1 MGRGL
6 RFRSEICAGTA
17 LAAAAIALCAGPADA
32 ACIGAPASVTCTGTV
47 SRVGDG
53 VSAVSTTGPVSV
65 TVSSGSV
72 TGTANGVAAQT
83 STFEQ
88 LNVVA
93 NGNVTGMTG
102 AGIGVTGDIGY
113 SQVDIGAAS
122 TVTGVTGVQVRSN
135 GAYGIINN
143 DGAIIGKGGSA
154 LTFDLGVGSDSINNN
169 GSITG
174 TGATAITS
182 GTAMTVT
189 SGTVVLN
196 NNATGVVDGTITGLD
211 TTEVNNF
218 GAWKNAAGSSIG
230 TFTNTGV
237 LTLSTTGT
245 GTLAI
250 ANGAT
255 FGAASTTTLNITAS
269 GASDKITV
277 AGDAQLGGL
286 LSLHAL
292 GTGYVKGTH
301 YTIMT
306 VGGIVTGTFAN
317 VQTDLPK
324 YLPILT
330 WMGNDLTVGLAQYD
344 YRDLALTRNQYAAA
358 SSVAQASAT
367 PLTAA
372 GTALIVALDAASAN
386 DVQAGLTKIA
396 GDGLTAAKSMALRQ
410 GSQFLET
417 VNDQQAFW
425 RSREAVD
432 PNGITVMPTVAPV
445 NPGPRWYAGQP
456 QALPPRLPPP
466 PGDRTLRMWIS
477 GFGSQQ
483 RTSGSAI
490 DGSANQTGHTAGG
503 AMGVDIQL
511 GRNLL
516 LGAAGGYS
524 VGAFNVGDR
533 KTSGQNLGIHAALY
547 LGFTANGFY
556 GATNIGYANYTTS
569 TARTVDVTGLPTE
582 QIKGSYGSNEVR
594 VRMEAGKL
602 FDLGIG
608 SITAF
613 TAIQGATL
621 TSSTYVESSQTAVGP
636 GVLALAFPR
645 QTTYSVP
652 FEIGFRAETRL
663 RMGAA
668 MFAPWVQVAYV
679 HEFSPNRDDTQMLA
693 MFPGTPQTVYGARDA
708 RSSLR
713 VKGGAQVSL
722 SPRAAL
728 FVTAEATI
736 ASNQRVYAGRGG
748 FRYGW

>member
-1 MGRGL
+1 MGRRAGYGQ
-6 RFRSEICAGTA
+6 EICGWI
-17 LAAAAIALCAGPADA
+17 AAAALVLCAEPAAA
-32 ACIGAPASVTCTGTV
+32 ACVGQPASVTCTGTV
-47 SRVGDG
+47 SRTGDG

-65 TVSSGSV
+65 TISSGSV
-72 TGTANGVAAQT
+72 TGTDNGVAAQT

-88 LNVVA
+88 INVSA
-93 NGNVTGMTG
+93 NGNVTGQTG
-102 AGIGVTGDIGY
+102 AGIAVTGDIGY

-122 TVTGVTGVQVRSN
+122 TVTGVTGVQVKSN
-135 GAYGIINN
+135 GAYGILNN
-143 DGAIIGKGGSA
+143 DGAIAGKGGAA
-154 LTFDLGVGSDSINNN
+154 LSFDLGVGSESVNNN

-174 TGATAITS
+174 AGTTATTS
-182 GTAMTVT
+182 GTAITVT

-196 NNATGVVDGTITGLD
+196 NNATGVVDGKIVGLD
-211 TTEVNNF
+211 TTEVNNS
-218 GAWKNAAGSSIG
+218 GVWKNAAGSNVG
-230 TFTNTGV
+230 TFTNTGA

-250 ANGAT
+250 TNGAT
-255 FGAASTTTLNITAS
+255 FGAASTTTLNITAA
-269 GASDKITV
+269 GTSDRITV

-306 VGGIVTGTFAN
+306 VDGVVTGTFAN

-330 WMGNDLTVGLAQYD
+330 WAGDDLTVGLAQYD

-358 SSVAQASAT
+358 SAIAQVTAT
-367 PLTAA
+367 PLTVA
-372 GTALIVALDAASAN
+372 GTALIVALDAAAP
-386 DVQAGLTKIA
+386 DAVQAGLTQIA

-410 GSQFLET
+410 GSQFLDT

-432 PNGITVMPTVAPV
+432 PNGITIRPSVAPV
-445 NPGPRWYAGQP
+445 STGPRWYAGQP
-456 QALPPRLPPP
+456 QALPPRAPLP

-483 RTSGSAI
+483 RTSGNAI
-490 DGSANQTGHTAGG
+490 DGSANQTGHVAGG
-503 AMGVDIQL
+503 AVGVDIQL

-524 VGAFNVGDR
+524 IGAFNVADR
-533 KTSGQNLGIHAALY
+533 KTSGQNLGMHAAVY
-547 LGFTANGFY
+547 MGFTANGFY
-556 GATNIGYANYTTS
+556 GAANVGYANYTTS
-569 TARTVDVTGLPTE
+569 TTRTVDVTGLPTE
-582 QIKGSYGSNEVR
+582 QIKGSHDSNEMR

-602 FDLGIG
+602 IDLGIG
-608 SITAF
+608 SVTAF

-621 TSSTYVESSQTAVGP
+621 TSSTYVESSQSVVGP

-668 MFAPWVQVAYV
+668 TFAPWVQVAYV

-693 MFPGTPQTVYGARDA
+693 IFPGTPQTVYGAKDA
-708 RSSLR
+708 RNSLR

-722 SPRAAL
+722 SQRAAL
-728 FVTAEATI
+728 FVTAEATL